1 MRSEA
6 NRKSVM
12 KTIYILRQ
20 PSSILDMIAL
30 GLLCLSERHGDW
42 GDCHLLGAARCS
54 AQVRD
59 ITMKWMVPGL

>member
-42 GDCHLLGAARCS
+42 GGIVTCWVLRV
-54 AQVRD
+54 VRL
-59 ITMKWMVPGL
+59 K